1 MRGIYP
7 NNIEREKMMDGYNHK
22 EYIDLINILEI
33 KTIMELGSRFGN
45 ESLELRD
52 IFTNAT
58 IHAFECNP
66 YVLPIIR
73 EKLKNQNNIHLHEI
87 AVSDKNMKECIF
99 YPATNNPGASSLF
112 VATLGKWWGDYPP
125 VKIETQRLDT
135 YFKNNNISGIDLICA
150 DIQGGELGAFIGMG
164 EYFKTVKYIITEI
177 PTGAETYKGAPNRDK
192 LLEFLFNNNFKILFQ
207 SPIEENT
214 LEHNILFGRKDS
226 RL

>member
-1 MRGIYP
+1 
-7 NNIEREKMMDGYNHK
+7 MDGYNHK
-22 EYIDLINILEI
+22 EYIDLINKLEI
-33 KTIMELGSRFGN
+33 KTIIELGARFGD

-73 EKLKNQNNIHLHEI
+73 EKLANKNNIYLHEI
-87 AVSDKNMKECIF
+87 AVSDKNMKECTF
-99 YPATNNPGASSLF
+99 YPATDNPGASSLF

-135 YFKNNNISGIDLICA
+135 YFKNNNISSIDLICA
-150 DIQGGELGAFIGMG
+150 DIQGGELDAFIGMG

-177 PTGAETYKGAPNRDK
+177 PTNTETYKGAPNRDK

-207 SPIEENT
+207 CPINSNT
-214 LEHNILFGRKDS
+214 LEHNILFGRK
-226 RL
+226 